1 MGKQNQLTFKIGPF
15 GSFMPFLVFIIT
27 ALITVIFGAP
37 TMEGMVICSLIGL
50 IVGMFIAEDRYL
62 YNEMIFEGM
71 AQKIGVVAVVCWIFA
86 GIFGQILKLSGLV
99 EAMVWVGATLKLSGG
114 LFTAITFLAS
124 ATFAVAVGSGLG
136 TIIAFTSVMYP
147 AGIILGANPAVL
159 AGAILSG
166 GAFGDNLAPIS
177 DTTIVSATSQD
188 TDVPGVVRSRFK
200 YAAIAG
206 GLALIL
212 FALTGGGRAV
222 LDPAQATELLAKHAN
237 PKGLPMLIPPVIVVI
252 TALRGRH
259 FIESLS
265 WGIIIALIMGPLLG
279 TFSLSE
285 VLRVENGAV
294 VGAAIDGA
302 VGMFGVSVLAM
313 LLTTCAYIM
322 QKGGFMD
329 LALKWIMQSVA
340 KTVSLAELAI
350 IGLTSLINI
359 CLSVNTVAI
368 IASAPFTKTIGEAFK
383 IDPRRRA
390 NLMDCISCSFPYILP
405 WANTILSITV
415 TMKSVKS
422 SYPFVPVLPW
432 VNLAPFMYYGIIL
445 FLLMI
450 VAALTGFGREERIP
464 IISSEKMSK

>member
-1 MGKQNQLTFKIGPF
+1 
-15 GSFMPFLVFIIT
+15 
-27 ALITVIFGAP
+27 
-37 TMEGMVICSLIGL
+37 
-50 IVGMFIAEDRYL
+50 
-62 YNEMIFEGM
+62 
-71 AQKIGVVAVVCWIFA
+71 
-86 GIFGQILKLSGLV
+86 
-99 EAMVWVGATLKLSGG
+99 
-114 LFTAITFLAS
+114 LFTPITFLAS